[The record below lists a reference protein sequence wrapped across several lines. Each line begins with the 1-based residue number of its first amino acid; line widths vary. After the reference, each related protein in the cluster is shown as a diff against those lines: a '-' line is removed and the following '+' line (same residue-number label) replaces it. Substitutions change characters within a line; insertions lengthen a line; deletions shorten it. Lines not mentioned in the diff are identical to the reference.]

1 MNPQTE
7 RAAAIVEQYGC
18 KTENLIAIL
27 QDIQAAY
34 NYLSEANL
42 TLVAQRLGI
51 SVSKVYSVA
60 TFYENFSLEAKG
72 RHIIKVC
79 AGTACHVRKSGPI
92 YDAIYEY
99 LGLSGK
105 RKTSDDGMFTLETVA
120 CLGACGLAPV
130 MTVDGEVHAKMT
142 PTSALELLE
151 RIRDIRASEKVFYR
165 QVLEIYATSIDY
177 DPKAEISIQFFKK
190 VQNKIHYA
198 IHGQTAAEVI
208 YTRADAEK
216 EFMGLT
222 TFAGSQPTLKEAVV
236 AKNYLNEKELRAM
249 GQLVSGYLDFA
260 ERQAEREQAMT
271 MQDWSEHLDR
281 ILTMSGEQL
290 LIGNGS
296 VSHKQAIDK
305 ATGEYRKYKA
315 RTLSEVERDYLDSIK
330 LLEQKTDKK

>member
-42 TLVAQRLGI
+42 TLVADRLGI

-130 MTVDGEVHAKMT
+130 MTVDGEVQKKYVPVPGMENDPAAEEVYRAAYAKNEAL
-142 PTSALELLE
+142 TSADVDASYVMSMELSL
-151 RIRDIRASEKVFYR
+151 
-165 QVLEIYATSIDY
+165 
-177 DPKAEISIQFFKK
+177 
-190 VQNKIHYA
+190 IH
-198 IHGQTAAEVI
+198 I
-208 YTRADAEK
+208 
-216 EFMGLT
+216 
-222 TFAGSQPTLKEAVV
+222 
-236 AKNYLNEKELRAM
+236 
-249 GQLVSGYLDFA
+249 
-260 ERQAEREQAMT
+260 
-271 MQDWSEHLDR
+271 
-281 ILTMSGEQL
+281 
-290 LIGNGS
+290 
-296 VSHKQAIDK
+296 
-305 ATGEYRKYKA
+305 
-315 RTLSEVERDYLDSIK
+315 
-330 LLEQKTDKK
+330 